1 MCTATGES
9 HCRCLVTMH
18 KPQWRNCSRPKT
30 VANTIVRI
38 RRLGIDCITCTP
50 TIITTTIMIII
61 IIIIVGIH
69 PDLINA
75 STKCVSYSNANLCAS
90 SGEDVNPFEFQRN
103 TFWNH
108 RIARRNVE
116 FLRLPFRWKIGGL
129 TTLGENH
136 TLRSKRNSKR
146 MLCEYFAERGD
157 WRYLSKS
164 ENFIHC
170 TRLILMELWAICN
183 ESLVRGS
190 FSCKILR
197 SQGEFCHLSVVAHHD
212 GVCCVERI
220 AFYWAPF
227 EESSTEWIPFA
238 FKLDF
243 AA

>member
-18 KPQWRNCSRPKT
+18 KPQWRNRSRPKT

-157 WRYLSKS
+157 WIFKQIWELYLLHAI
-164 ENFIHC
+164 NFDGIMSHLQWVAC
-170 TRLILMELWAICN
+170 AREFFMQNFKVPRRVLSFVCRRSSWRSLLRRKNCILLGT
-183 ESLVRGS
+183 VR
-190 FSCKILR
+190 R
-197 SQGEFCHLSVVAHHD
+197 E
-212 GVCCVERI
+212 
-220 AFYWAPF
+220 
-227 EESSTEWIPFA
+227 
-238 FKLDF
+238 
-243 AA
+243 